1 MEEKMALASNANN
14 IRYNGTGRAYA
25 GAVGGASFDDLG
37 ELETLAFSL
46 TQSTEKMKSTRNA
59 SRATI
64 LEVINEAEAQL
75 TFGLREMTNEN
86 LKMAL
91 MGAAINTANQSAG
104 TVDADEI
111 GASADV
117 ALVDDLYIDLGHL
130 NVFSTKL
137 TGEITGT
144 LATGDSVTQVTSG
157 ATGKI
162 AFKGAGFIEL
172 VNVSGTFVPTL
183 QVYKTQ
189 DTHYIIPTGVE
200 LLEDVVI
207 TNAAGT
213 ARRVQ
218 GDDYTLDPD
227 YGYIRKLSGGDIID
241 TDLISYDYEAVNTK
255 YIHGMSA
262 GSVQKKLIFV
272 SDKDDVG
279 VRTRWTFHKVN
290 ILMNGDFPMIGE
302 GAAIL
307 SVTASVLKDATQPS
321 GQEFYKVETI
331 G

>member
-1 MEEKMALASNANN
+1 MGLASSADN

-25 GAVGGASFDDLG
+25 GEVAGASFDDLG
-37 ELETLAFSL
+37 EMENLGFSL

-64 LEVINEAEAQL
+64 LEVINEAEASL

-91 MGAAINTANQSAG
+91 MGAAINTANQSASY
-104 TVDADEI
+104 VYQDEI
-111 GASADV
+111 GAEADV
-117 ALVDDLYIDLGHL
+117 AVEDDLYVDLGKL
-130 NVFSTKL
+130 NVFTTKL
-137 TGEITGT
+137 TGTITGT
-144 LATGDSVTQVTSG
+144 LTLGSTITGDDSS

-162 AFKGAGFIEL
+162 AFIGSGFVEL
-172 VNVSGTFVPTL
+172 VNVSGTFQVGEVVELTEGNHIVPTGIE
-183 QVYKTQ
+183 T
-189 DTHYIIPTGVE
+189 
-200 LLEDVVI
+200 LEDVVI
-207 TNAAGT
+207 TDTTGAT
-213 ARRVQ
+213 RRVQ

-227 YGYIRKLSGGDIID
+227 YGYIRKLSTGDIVD
-241 TDLISYDYEAVNTK
+241 TDLISYDHEAVNTK

-272 SDKDDVG
+272 SDKDDQG
-279 VRTRWTFHKVN
+279 IRTRWTFHKVN
-290 ILMNGDFPMIGE
+290 ILMNGDFPLIGD

-307 SVTASVLKDATQPS
+307 SVTASVLKDSTQAS
-321 GQEFYKVETI
+321 GQEFYKTEII

>member
-1 MEEKMALASNANN
+1 MGLASNADN

-25 GAVGGASFDDLG
+25 GAVAGASFDDLG
-37 ELETLAFSL
+37 ELENISFSL

-64 LEVINEAEAQL
+64 LEVVNEAEAQL

-91 MGAAINTANQSAG
+91 MGAAINTANQAAG

-117 ALVDDLYIDLGHL
+117 ALVNDLYVDLGKL
-130 NVFSTKL
+130 NVFITKVTGAITGSISIGDTL
-137 TGEITGT
+137 TGLLSSKTGEI
-144 LATGDSVTQVTSG
+144 AYKGDGFVELIAVSG
-157 ATGKI
+157 AFTPG
-162 AFKGAGFIEL
+162 E
-172 VNVSGTFVPTL
+172 TL
-183 QVYKTQ
+183 QKTENN
-189 DTHYIIPTGVE
+189 HIIASSIET
-200 LLEDVVI
+200 LEDVVVAKA
-207 TNAAGT
+207 NGT
-213 ARRVQ
+213 ERRVQ
-218 GDDYTLDPD
+218 GTDYTLDPD
-227 YGYIRKLSGGDIID
+227 YGYIRKISGGDIVD
-241 TDLISYDYEAVNTK
+241 TDLISYDYEAVDTK

-279 VRTRWTFHKVN
+279 IRTRWTFHKCN
-290 ILMNGDFPMIGE
+290 ILMNGDFPLLGD
-302 GAAIL
+302 GASIL

>member
-1 MEEKMALASNANN
+1 MGLASSADN
-14 IRYNGTGRAYA
+14 IRYNGTGRSYA
-25 GAVGGASFDDLG
+25 GAVAGASFNDLG

-75 TFGLREMTNEN
+75 IFGLREMTNEN
-86 LKMAL
+86 LKMSL
-91 MGAAINTANQSAG
+91 MAAAINTANQAAG
-104 TVDADEI
+104 TIDADAI
-111 GASADV
+111 GTD
-117 ALVDDLYIDLGHL
+117 IDLVADEYVDTGYL
-130 NVFSTKL
+130 NVFSTKI
-137 TGEITGT
+137 TGAITGT
-144 LATGDSVTQVTSG
+144 LATGDTVTQATSG

-162 AFKGAGFIEL
+162 AFKAATYIEL
-172 VNVSGTFVPTL
+172 VDVSGVFVTTY

-189 DTHYIIPTGVE
+189 DTHYIIPSGVE
-200 LLEDVVI
+200 TLEDVVI

-213 ARRVQ
+213 TRRVQ
-218 GDDYTLDPD
+218 GTDYTLDPD
-227 YGYIRKLSGGDIID
+227 YGYVRKLSSPGAIID

-290 ILMNGDFPMIGE
+290 ILMNGDFPMIGD

-307 SVTASVLKDATQPS
+307 SVTASVLKDSTQPS

>member
-1 MEEKMALASNANN
+1 MALASNANN
-14 IRYNGTGRAYA
+14 IRYNGTGRSYA

-37 ELETLAFSL
+37 ELENFAFSL

-91 MGAAINTANQSAG
+91 MGAAINTANQAAG

-117 ALVDDLYIDLGHL
+117 ALVSDLFVDLGHL

-137 TGEITGT
+137 TGVITGT
-144 LATGDSVTQVTSG
+144 IAVGDTITGVTSSAHG
-157 ATGKI
+157 DIAYKSATTV
-162 AFKGAGFIEL
+162 EL
-172 VNVSGTFVPTL
+172 INVVGTFQAGETVQLSSGNNIVPSS
-183 QVYKTQ
+183 
-189 DTHYIIPTGVE
+189 IEI
-200 LLEDVVI
+200 LEDVII

-213 ARRVQ
+213 VRRVQ
-218 GDDYTLDPD
+218 GTDYTLDPD
-227 YGYIRKLSGGDIID
+227 YGYIRKLSSPGAIID

-279 VRTRWTFHKVN
+279 IRTRWTFHKCN
-290 ILMNGDFPMIGE
+290 ILMNGDFPLIGD

-307 SVTASVLKDATQPS
+307 SVTASVLKDATQAS